1 MEGSEESA
9 EESADEE
16 GERLGGRGV
25 QVGLGVGL
33 LFQMCFPCGGGGLF
47 DGVFT
52 FEMSV
57 VSLWTWMARGIYGV
71 FCRKK
76 VSGLFTVCFFCVTR
90 LVCWICYFYG
100 FLRFYY

>member
-25 QVGLGVGL
+25 QVGLGVGFS
-33 LFQMCFPCGGGGLF
+33 FQMCFPCGGGGLF

-71 FCRKK
+71 FLSEEGERFIYCM
-76 VSGLFTVCFFCVTR
+76 LF
-90 LVCWICYFYG
+90 L
-100 FLRFYY
+100 